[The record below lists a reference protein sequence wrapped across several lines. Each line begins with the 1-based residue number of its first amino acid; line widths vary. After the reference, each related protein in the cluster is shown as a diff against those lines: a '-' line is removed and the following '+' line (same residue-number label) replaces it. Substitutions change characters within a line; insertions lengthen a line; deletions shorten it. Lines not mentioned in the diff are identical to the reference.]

1 LNLPLL
7 AQAPARVLPFGSSQT
22 REHKGRDEMLF
33 PGTIPAASKLPARRM
48 IRGENI
54 EKNSS
59 TLGTL
64 VTRPPAKPGRNCG
77 RACFSVLGME
87 RAVRRAKLYR

>member
-1 LNLPLL
+1 
-7 AQAPARVLPFGSSQT
+7 
-22 REHKGRDEMLF
+22 MLF

-77 RACFSVLGME
+77 RACFTVLCME
-87 RAVRRAKLYR
+87 RAARRAKLYRRPPVIAQGGFRVLDLDS